1 MIEVFTNRL
10 KRLNDECE
18 KDFERSDSTDSEY
31 KQIRVDALELL
42 QQAQVELLDSEL
54 EGFKKSVISFL
65 CANCG
70 CHLDLIVLQKYV
82 PHVLALEELEHIK
95 HNSALDRWH

>member
-1 MIEVFTNRL
+1 MIDVFTNRL
-10 KRLNDECE
+10 KTLNEECE
-18 KDFERSDSTDSEY
+18 KDFERFGSSDSEY
-31 KQIRVDALELL
+31 KQIRVDVLELL
-42 QQAQVELLDSEL
+42 QQAQVELLYSEL
-54 EGFKKSVISFL
+54 EGFKRSVINFL

-95 HNSALDRWH
+95 NNSALGRWY